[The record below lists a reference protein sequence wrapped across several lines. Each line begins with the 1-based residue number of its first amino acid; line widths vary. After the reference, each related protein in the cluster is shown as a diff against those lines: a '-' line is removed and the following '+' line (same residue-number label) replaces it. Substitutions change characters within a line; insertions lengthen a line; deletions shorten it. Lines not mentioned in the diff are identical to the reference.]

1 MHNLTEGDGTMPAPH
16 DAAYDEAQIAAI
28 HHLVADAERL
38 QSDFEGF
45 TSLLTDDAV
54 IVNLGGRRVRGRDA
68 IRDAMRTALDS
79 PLADVITSH
88 TVEAVRFIRP
98 DVAIVELVKI
108 IDDRR
113 EPADPTSA
121 PLADRGMLTFV
132 VVEHEGAWRIAS
144 AQTTPVAA

>member
-1 MHNLTEGDGTMPAPH
+1 MPAPQDTAN
-16 DAAYDEAQIAAI
+16 DAAQLAAI

-38 QSDFEGF
+38 QSDLEGF
-45 TSLLTDDAV
+45 TGLLTDDAV
-54 IVNLGGRRVRGRDA
+54 IVNFGGRRVRGRDA
-68 IRDAMRTALDS
+68 IRDAMRTALAS
-79 PLADVITSH
+79 PLADVITSQ

-98 DVAIVELVKI
+98 DVAIVELVKF

-113 EPADPTSA
+113 ETADPASR

-132 VVEHEGAWRIAS
+132 VVERDGAWRIAS